1 MASVNFESAKNGWR
15 LQFRDLEKRK
25 RSIWL
30 GDVRESE
37 AQDAKEHVEHLL
49 DRVGKGRP
57 PEKPTADWLDG
68 AGKKYRDKLA
78 KSGLVESTTKRK
90 ARDLTLAAWIDE
102 YFAERTD
109 AKGSTH
115 GTYKRAKSKL
125 LTHFGKKKR
134 LRNITV
140 ADAKKWRVWVKTKS
154 NERNKK
160 TKKCSEETTR
170 RMTGI
175 AKLLFNEAVERGL
188 VESNPFKGLASTAMG
203 NEKRKHFVKA
213 EVIEACMNHCPC
225 GDWKLIL
232 ALCRYG
238 GLRCPSEL
246 VLLRWSDVDLPGG
259 RMTINAPKTEHH
271 AAGGVRVCPI
281 FPELRPYL
289 EKAWDNAPDDGTAE
303 FVINRY
309 RRPDQNLHETFKKI
323 LTRAGIEPWPRLFQN
338 LRASRETEL
347 MARYPV
353 KDVAS
358 WLGNSVPTAMK
369 HYAMATDEA
378 FKAASDPTGQTVSP
392 STTTNTSA
400 SGSSCGSISS
410 ISGAIGGSDE
420 ATTDADSL
428 DKERHFIVE
437 DSAGGF
443 YLVGLAGLEPAT

>member
-1 MASVNFESAKNGWR
+1 MASINYESKKNGWR

-30 GDVRESE
+30 GGVRESE
-37 AQDAKEHVEHLL
+37 AQDTKEHVEHLL
-49 DRVGKGRP
+49 ERVGKGRP
-57 PEKPTADWLDG
+57 PELATAEWLDG
-68 AGKKYRDKLA
+68 QGKKYRNKLS
-78 KSGLVESTTKRK
+78 KCGLVESTTQRV
-90 ARDLTLAAWIDE
+90 ARDLTLSAWMDE

-109 AKGSTH
+109 AKTSTH

-125 LTHFGKKKR
+125 LTHFGKQKR

-154 NERNKK
+154 NERNKN
-160 TKKCSEETTR
+160 TKACSEETTR

-175 AKLLFNEAVERGL
+175 AKLLFNEAMERGL

-213 EVIEACMNHCPC
+213 EVIEACMDHCPC

-232 ALCRYG
+232 ALCRFG

-246 VLLRWSDVDLPGG
+246 VALRWSDVDLPGG
-259 RMTINAPKTEHH
+259 RMTINATKTEHH

-289 EKAWDNAPDDGTAE
+289 ERAWDNAPDDGTAE
-303 FVINRY
+303 WVINRY

-323 LTRAGIEPWPRLFQN
+323 LTRAGIQPWPRLFQN

-347 MARYPV
+347 MARYPA

-358 WLGNSVPTAMK
+358 WLGNSEPTAMK

-378 FKAASDPTGQTVSP
+378 FQAASNPDGQTVTRP
-392 STTTNTSA
+392 ATKNTAA
-400 SGSSCGSISS
+400 SGSSCGSISG
-410 ISGAIGGSDE
+410 ISGAIGDSGQVI
-420 ATTDADSL
+420 ANADSHG
-428 DKERHFIVE
+428 KTRGFIVQ
-437 DSAGGF
+437 DSAGDY

>member
-1 MASVNFESAKNGWR
+1 MASINYESKKSGWR

-37 AQDAKEHVEHLL
+37 AQDIREHVVHLL
-49 DRVGKGRP
+49 ERVANERP
-57 PEKPTADWLDG
+57 PEMATAKWLDG
-68 AGKKYRDKLA
+68 SGKKYRNKLA
-78 KSGLVESTTKRK
+78 KCGLVESTTERV
-90 ARDLTLAAWIDE
+90 ARDLTLSAWIDE
-102 YFAERTD
+102 FFAERTD
-109 AKGSTH
+109 AKVSTH
-115 GTYKRAKSKL
+115 GTYKRAKTKL
-125 LTHFGKKKR
+125 LTHFGHKKR
-134 LRNITV
+134 LRDVTV
-140 ADAKKWRVWVKTKS
+140 TDAKKWRVWVKTKS
-154 NERNKK
+154 NTRSKK
-160 TKKCSEETTR
+160 TKTCSEETTR

-203 NEKRKHFVKA
+203 NEKRKHFVPA
-213 EVIEACMNHCPC
+213 ETIEACMDHCPC
-225 GDWKLIL
+225 DDWCLIL
-232 ALCRYG
+232 ALCRFG

-259 RMTINAPKTEHH
+259 KMVINAPKTEHH
-271 AAGGVRVCPI
+271 SSGGVRVCPI

-289 EKAWDNAPDDGTAE
+289 ELAWDNAPDDGSAE

-309 RRPDQNLHETFKKI
+309 RRPDQNLHSTFRKI
-323 LTRAGIEPWPRLFQN
+323 LVRAGIQPWPRLFQN

-358 WLGNSVPTAMK
+358 WLGNSTPVAMK

-378 FKAASDPTGQTVSP
+378 FQAAADPTGQTVTRKP
-392 STTTNTSA
+392 KPNTPA
-400 SGSSCGSISS
+400 SGSSCGSISG
-410 ISGAIGGSDE
+410 ISGAIGRTHKG
-420 ATTDADSL
+420 TTDADSP
-428 DKERHFIVE
+428 DKTQCFIVE
-437 DSAGGF
+437 DSAGGY

>member
-1 MASVNFESAKNGWR
+1 MASVNFEAAKNGWR

-30 GDVRESE
+30 GDVRKSVAE
-37 AQDAKEHVEHLL
+37 DTKEHVEHLL
-49 DRVGKGRP
+49 DRVAKGLP

-68 AGKKYRDKLA
+68 AGKKYRNKLA
-78 KSGLVESTTKRK
+78 KSGLVESATKRK

-109 AKGSTH
+109 AKKSTH

-125 LTHFGKKKR
+125 LTYFGKKKR

-154 NERNKK
+154 NERDKNNKA
-160 TKKCSEETTR
+160 CSEETTR

-203 NEKRKHFVKA
+203 NEKRKHFVA
-213 EVIEACMNHCPC
+213 ADVIETCMDHCPC
-225 GDWKLIL
+225 DDWKLIL

-246 VLLRWSDVDLPGG
+246 VRLRWSDVDLPGG
-259 RMTINAPKTEHH
+259 RMTINATKTEHH

-289 EKAWDNAPDDGTAE
+289 ETAWDNLPDDGTAE
-303 FVINRY
+303 WVINRY

-323 LTRAGIEPWPRLFQN
+323 LTRAGIQPWPRLFQN

-378 FKAASDPTGQTVSP
+378 FKAASDPNGQTVSK
-392 STTTNTSA
+392 TETKDTSA
-400 SGSSCGSISS
+400 GGSSCGSKPG
-410 ISGAIGGSDE
+410 ISGAIPSNKDE
-420 ATTDADSL
+420 TTNAVSHD
-428 DKERHFIVE
+428 ETGHFIVQ
-437 DSAGGF
+437 DNVGNF